1 MRVLLLSAVACS
13 SVAAPS
19 RSASSIGAIEGRVT
33 DAGTGEV
40 LAGVG
45 IDLWCTASRQAQT
58 AITDEHGRYRVEL
71 QPDACKMMVHFG
83 IPSTKRTLVIE
94 PGKVTRLDFA
104 FPHDVV
110 VEDRRF
116 SPPVRCPSSPPGA
129 VIAGHTTSQADID
142 AVVAAVLG
150 RFVTDRTTVP
160 DAALLGRGDV
170 RVATELVATPKRALD
185 ARRLPPRF
193 VGATPQELRDEANRL
208 GDKVTFLWF
217 GGVDSDGSC
226 ALVTAGV
233 DIVRPNGRHARL
245 CCCSAED
252 LYEKRRGTWQFVRRL
267 GTTCS

>member
-1 MRVLLLSAVACS
+1 MRVLMLSVVACS
-13 SVAAPS
+13 SVTVPS
-19 RSASSIGAIEGRVT
+19 RPSTSIGVVEGHVT
-33 DAGTGEV
+33 DARTGEV

-71 QPDACKMMVHFG
+71 QRDACKMMVHFG
-83 IPSTKRTLVIE
+83 IPSTKRTLAIE

-110 VEDRRF
+110 VEERRF
-116 SPPVRCPSSPPGA
+116 SPPVRCPSSPPDA

-142 AVVAAVLG
+142 AVVAAVLQ
-150 RFVTDRTTVP
+150 RFATDRSTVP

-170 RVATELVATPKRALD
+170 RVASELVAMPKRSLD
-185 ARRLPPRF
+185 PRSLPPHF
-193 VGATPQELRDEANRL
+193 VGATLHELRAEADRL
-208 GDKVTFLWF
+208 GGKVTFLSF
-217 GGVDSDGSC
+217 GSVDSDGSC
-226 ALVTAGV
+226 AIVTAGV
-233 DIVRPNGRHARL
+233 DVVRPKGRHSRL